1 MMKLENQNHSFSLQ
15 HTQVSHITYTG
26 HLSTKRGQW
35 DLAQA
40 AASEPD
46 SSAAHTHTHILLF
59 SYQLFSVEFHHE
71 WMELAEGLTMQT
83 TNPTPEVR
91 GSLSSS
97 KSAY

>member
-46 SSAAHTHTHILLF
+46 LSAAHTHTHTHLTFLLPA
-59 SYQLFSVEFHHE
+59 L
-71 WMELAEGLTMQT
+71 LC
-83 TNPTPEVR
+83 R
-91 GSLSSS
+91 ISSRMDG
-97 KSAY
+97 AG